1 MLKKYQSPKFFTKLI
16 DIDFISENS
25 NKIMLLN
32 TYKLIFILVF
42 LFPIKGL
49 GLLSGIPI
57 LKTSSLIYS
66 LFILMIIFNIK
77 ILSRLNLIILL
88 VLILFKLFFLV
99 NPINLWTVCIDNSN
113 TPLQDSFQY
122 EYFENRCEKSFN
134 FIGSEYTTKV
144 EEIKYGVI
152 NYEYEWMGS
161 NSSNFPLGF
170 LNHSAYNFYD
180 LRRDWLPFN
189 MIIEKQLD
197 QELRY
202 IKINYLGYVKVKFDD
217 NNVINLPSNYSEV
230 QEATLKI
237 PNSTNKVNI
246 EFLFKNLGV
255 AKDATHPSTV
265 PNDFTE
271 NKKFAYFEII
281 ELNNNLEKVIIE
293 KFYLQS
299 ILLLVFLAFAN
310 FKIFFNIQKRNI
322 LIIFLILF
330 ACAIFSFFQNIYF
343 LKYFGF
349 IALVLIYFL
358 KDSKQLDYLSIGL
371 IYLVLNTFIIDL
383 PWNQLDFNIK
393 PSGSDIL
400 TYENQA
406 RLIFEGDGLR
416 GGADVFWYS
425 PGYRYLLYF
434 VHIIFGDGWGVAW
447 KIILAV
453 TIFLIYKIS
462 KRYEILPILLVL
474 FLVFDNVRNLYL
486 FGVSETLSL
495 LFILLS
501 IVNKK
506 NPIISSIFLAVA
518 TLIRPEIILFSILFL
533 IINKSNLG
541 LISFGVPMLFPLLHN
556 IFYGGEFV
564 IMSTAATYSR
574 NITFDIQNN
583 LPYLIFNP
591 FSQKVIQILGMI
603 PTVIAFSIIVIGL
616 LKTFGSIYKNKG
628 FTKSLNFIFWIS
640 LLAPYFI
647 YDPVLFYPRH
657 VLISLVIFSIN
668 FDEIFFKNDHKNV
681 GKDR

>member
-1 MLKKYQSPKFFTKLI
+1 MLKKYQVPKFFTRLI
-16 DIDFISENS
+16 DIDLVSKNP
-25 NKIMLLN
+25 NKKMLLN
-32 TYKLIFILVF
+32 IYKLIFIFVF

-49 GLLSGIPI
+49 GMLSGIPI
-57 LKTSSLIYS
+57 LNTSSLIYL
-66 LFILMIIFNIK
+66 LFILMIVFNMK
-77 ILSRLNLIILL
+77 TLSRLNLIIFT

-99 NPINLWTVCIDNSN
+99 NPINLWSVCIDSSK
-113 TPLQDSFQY
+113 TPQQDSFQY
-122 EYFENRCEKSFN
+122 EYFDNQCEKSFD

-152 NYEYEWMGS
+152 NYEYEWMGA

-189 MIIEKQLD
+189 MIIEKELD
-197 QELRY
+197 PKSRY
-202 IKINYLGYVKVKFDD
+202 IKINYLGNVKVIFDD
-217 NNVINLPSNYSEV
+217 NNAINLLSNYSEV
-230 QEATLKI
+230 QEVTLKI

-246 EFLFKNLGV
+246 EFLFKNLGI

-271 NKKFAYFEII
+271 NKKFAHLEIT
-281 ELNNNLEKVIIE
+281 ELNTNLEKVLLE
-293 KFYLQS
+293 KLDLKS
-299 ILLLVFLAFAN
+299 ILLLVFLVIAN
-310 FKIFFNIQKRNI
+310 FKVFFNFQIRNI
-322 LIIFLILF
+322 LIISLILF
-330 ACAIFSFFQNIYF
+330 ACAMFNYLQTIYF

-371 IYLVLNTFIIDL
+371 IYIVLNTFIIDL

-434 VHIIFGDGWGVAW
+434 VHIIFGDGWGIAW
-447 KIILAV
+447 KTILAV

-462 KRYEILPILLVL
+462 NSYEILPILLVS

-506 NPIISSIFLAVA
+506 HTIISSIFLAVA

-533 IINKSNLG
+533 IINKSTLG
-541 LISFGVPMLFPLLHN
+541 LISFGIPMLFPLLHN

-583 LPYLIFNP
+583 LQYLIFNP
-591 FSQKVIQILGMI
+591 FSQKIIQILGTI

-616 LKTFGSIYKNKG
+616 LKTLGSIYTNKG
-628 FTKSLNFIFWIS
+628 FTKSYNFIFWIL

-668 FDEIFFKNDHKNV
+668 FDQIFSKNDHNNV
-681 GKDR
+681 AKDR

>member
-1 MLKKYQSPKFFTKLI
+1 M
-16 DIDFISENS
+16 
-25 NKIMLLN
+25 
-32 TYKLIFILVF
+32 
-42 LFPIKGL
+42 
-49 GLLSGIPI
+49 
-57 LKTSSLIYS
+57 
-66 LFILMIIFNIK
+66 
-77 ILSRLNLIILL
+77 
-88 VLILFKLFFLV
+88 
-99 NPINLWTVCIDNSN
+99 CIDNSN

-152 NYEYEWMGS
+152 NYEYEWMGA

-197 QELRY
+197 PESRY

-217 NNVINLPSNYSEV
+217 NNAINLPSNYSEV
-230 QEATLKI
+230 QETTLKI

-255 AKDATHPSTV
+255 VKDATHPSTV

-299 ILLLVFLAFAN
+299 ILLLVLLAFAN

-425 PGYRYLLYF
+425 QVIDICCILY
-434 VHIIFGDGWGVAW
+434 I
-447 KIILAV
+447 
-453 TIFLIYKIS
+453 
-462 KRYEILPILLVL
+462 L
-474 FLVFDNVRNLYL
+474 FLVTG
-486 FGVSETLSL
+486 GVS
-495 LFILLS
+495 
-501 IVNKK
+501 
-506 NPIISSIFLAVA
+506 
-518 TLIRPEIILFSILFL
+518 RGRLFL
-533 IINKSNLG
+533 QL
-541 LISFGVPMLFPLLHN
+541 
-556 IFYGGEFV
+556 
-564 IMSTAATYSR
+564 
-574 NITFDIQNN
+574 Q
-583 LPYLIFNP
+583 
-591 FSQKVIQILGMI
+591 FS
-603 PTVIAFSIIVIGL
+603 
-616 LKTFGSIYKNKG
+616 
-628 FTKSLNFIFWIS
+628 
-640 LLAPYFI
+640 
-647 YDPVLFYPRH
+647 
-657 VLISLVIFSIN
+657 
-668 FDEIFFKNDHKNV
+668 
-681 GKDR
+681 